1 MTASKRS
8 VCFLSRMFWKVI
20 TIHKNENAVDNDE
33 TIIHT
38 PRTRALFLFLNFFF
52 PPFSTKEIFFLRAQN
67 LQVKKRFRNQS
78 TTQQFVDNRAF
89 EEKNFHIVASK

>member
-1 MTASKRS
+1 MPLTMMKPSSTHRAH
-8 VCFLSRMFWKVI
+8 VLYFFFWI
-20 TIHKNENAVDNDE
+20 
-33 TIIHT
+33 
-38 PRTRALFLFLNFFF
+38 FF

-89 EEKNFHIVASK
+89 EEKIFHIVASK